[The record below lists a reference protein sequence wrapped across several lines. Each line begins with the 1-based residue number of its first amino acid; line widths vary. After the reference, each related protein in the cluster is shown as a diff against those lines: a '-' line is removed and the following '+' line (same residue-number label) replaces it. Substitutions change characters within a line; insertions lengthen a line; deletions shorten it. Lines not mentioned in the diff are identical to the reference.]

1 MKTHVTV
8 VAVLHLVFSGL
19 GLITGLVLGAMLV
32 LGGAVSGDE
41 TAMMITSGVGVFL
54 LVLFLVL
61 SIPGL
66 IGAFGT
72 LKGKNWGRI
81 ILIIVGI
88 FNLPGIP
95 VGTALGIYTL
105 WTMFHEETRAMFEG
119 SRVTG

>member
-8 VAVLHLVFSGL
+8 VAVLHLIFSGL
-19 GLITGLVLGAMLV
+19 GLITGLVLGVIVV
-32 LGGAVSGDE
+32 LGGAISGDE

-66 IGAFGT
+66 IGAIGT

-81 ILIIVGI
+81 ILIIVGV

-119 SRVTG
+119 SRVAG